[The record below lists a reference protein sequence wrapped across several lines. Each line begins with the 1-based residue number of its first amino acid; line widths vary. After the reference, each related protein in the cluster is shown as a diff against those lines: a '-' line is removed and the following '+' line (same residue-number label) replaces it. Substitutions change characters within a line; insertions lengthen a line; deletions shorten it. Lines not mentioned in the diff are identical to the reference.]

1 MFSLFVAK
9 TLILKKIVSCV
20 LYLLNQD
27 GLRSV
32 NKAIN
37 TGTVTT
43 GPVLLVLNHVVN
55 KTGALHS
62 CADKLNYC
70 RSSPNV

>member
-37 TGTVTT
+37 TGTVAA

-55 KTGALHS
+55 KTGAL
-62 CADKLNYC
+62 Y
-70 RSSPNV
+70 RQT

>member
-1 MFSLFVAK
+1 MVSLFVAK

-55 KTGALHS
+55 RTGALH
-62 CADKLNYC
+62 
-70 RSSPNV
+70 RQT

>member
-1 MFSLFVAK
+1 MVSLFVAK
-9 TLILKKIVSCV
+9 TLILKKIVPCV
-20 LYLLNQD
+20 FYLLNQD

-37 TGTVTT
+37 TGTVVTA

-55 KTGALHS
+55 KTGALH
-62 CADKLNYC
+62 
-70 RSSPNV
+70 RQT

>member
-1 MFSLFVAK
+1 MISLFVDK
-9 TLILKKIVSCV
+9 TMILKKIVSCV

-37 TGTVTT
+37 TGTVT

-55 KTGALHS
+55 KTGALH
-62 CADKLNYC
+62 
-70 RSSPNV
+70 RQT